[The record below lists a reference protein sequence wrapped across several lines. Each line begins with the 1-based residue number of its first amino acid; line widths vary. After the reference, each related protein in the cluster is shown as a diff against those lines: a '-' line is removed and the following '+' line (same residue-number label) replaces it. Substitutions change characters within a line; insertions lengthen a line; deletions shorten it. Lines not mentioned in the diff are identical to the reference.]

1 MDTSLPFTLIDI
13 LINLDQYL
21 IEIITNYGV
30 WTYLILFLVIFCETG
45 LVVTPFLPGDSL
57 IFVLG
62 ALVASGEINL
72 FAIGGILIS
81 AAILGN
87 IVNYQIGRFLG
98 PKVFEGERIRFLK
111 KEHLMQAHEF
121 YEHHGGKAIILAR
134 FIPILRT
141 FAPFVA
147 GIGQMRYLPFII
159 YNVIGSVA
167 WVLLCLLVGYSF
179 GNVPFVQK
187 NFTLIIYGVILF
199 SLIPAVLAYLRQ
211 RKQEPV
217 KQTEGQR

>member
-1 MDTSLPFTLIDI
+1 
-13 LINLDQYL
+13 
-21 IEIITNYGV
+21 
-30 WTYLILFLVIFCETG
+30 
-45 LVVTPFLPGDSL
+45 
-57 IFVLG
+57 
-62 ALVASGEINL
+62 
-72 FAIGGILIS
+72 
-81 AAILGN
+81 
-87 IVNYQIGRFLG
+87 
-98 PKVFEGERIRFLK
+98 
-111 KEHLMQAHEF
+111 MQAHEF